1 MGRRSKRYVQ
11 ARRKRMRKLPL
22 STMTRR
28 EVAELMGVSEVT
40 VLRDERAI
48 GRSCRIHTRAEIS
61 HLGVAARQAIRS
73 TPTLEERQQ
82 ESSRLMGRWIRLPI
96 ARVG

>member
-61 HLGVAARQAIRS
+61 HLGVLLGKRFDRRRPSRS
-73 TPTLEERQQ
+73 VSR
-82 ESSRLMGRWIRLPI
+82 SRLSSWG
-96 ARVG
+96 AG